1 MVNGRWNRVD
11 TRPCRLQRRISG
23 YTPPWCYVQQTLIS
37 RSGLYL
43 DWRRLGVGRRILP
56 VARRSLGSSQARQG
70 LAWGALGK
78 PESWIQV
85 EKGSL
90 VNKIRVPER
99 MRPGSTIKKI
109 AVDREISWS
118 TAIKLKAIN
127 ICCCWSY
134 FSSGNYHRHRFCY
147 RHHHLC
153 VLHGV

>member
-1 MVNGRWNRVD
+1 MVNGRWNRFD
-11 TRPCRLQRRISG
+11 ICPCRLQRRSSG
-23 YTPPWCYVQQTLIS
+23 YTPPWCYVQQTFIS
-37 RSGLYL
+37 GSGLYL
-43 DWRRLGVGRRILP
+43 DWRRLDVGRRILP
-56 VARRSLGSSQARQG
+56 VARRSLGSSQAGQG
-70 LAWGALGK
+70 LARGALGK
-78 PESWIQV
+78 PKSWIQV

-90 VNKIRVPER
+90 VNKITG
-99 MRPGSTIKKI
+99 PGSKRERVVQQKI

-147 RHHHLC
+147 RHHRLC